1 MPTILEIGLTTAA
14 GHRRIGEL
22 VLADPDEA
30 TDRGAVGSM
39 PGRFP
44 AMVFQYD
51 DEWLRHGFSLGA
63 DLPLIEGVQRP
74 VVDPLEADPVLR
86 ARGAA
91 FGFVCDHAPGL
102 WVERLFAAAGS
113 TQINALKG
121 DESASLCT
129 AGQLW
134 AAAGHAGHRF
144 GALDLPLTHGNQREF
159 SPLVL
164 DLAKPREAAK
174 TVRELTLAFEFL
186 ASGRGL
192 RSTKDLELL
201 LTAATDVGGRS
212 PKTLVALGKK
222 REAAVPGVGTSSQER
237 ILRFAPAGDALNP
250 AMVTAVARELAAR
263 CGLSVVAGGLMGSAG
278 YLEARFDR
286 TPEGA
291 PVFVQSAATLVR
303 RKRRSRAQ
311 PMAAAAGY
319 LDAADILNREG
330 ADAAGD
336 LKELFGRLLFNA
348 LIGNNRDRLD
358 QIWLTPTSS
367 GVKLLPMYGPT
378 ATPSPATGGRQLST
392 PIRGTG
398 TIVTPEAVVAN
409 ARYFGLSSARAKML
423 CLEFTQI
430 VSGWREVA
438 QAVGADFFTVSQM
451 ARLFEQ

>member
-22 VLADPDEA
+22 VLADLDEA

-44 AMVFQYD
+44 AMAFQYD

-63 DLPLIEGVQRP
+63 DLPLVEGVQRP
-74 VVDPLEADPVLR
+74 VVDLLEADPVLR

-113 TQINALKG
+113 TQINGLKG

-144 GALDLPLTHGNQREF
+144 GALDLPRTHGNQGEF

-164 DLAKPREAAK
+164 DPAKPREAAK
-174 TVRELTLAFEFL
+174 TVRELTLAFESL
-186 ASGRGL
+186 ASSRGL

-212 PKTLVALGKK
+212 PKALVALGKK
-222 REAAVPGVGTSSQER
+222 REAAVPGAGICSQER

-263 CGLSVVAGGLMGSAG
+263 CGLSVVAGGLMGSVG
-278 YLEARFDR
+278 CLEARFDR

-336 LKELFGRLLFNA
+336 LKELFGRLLFNS

-367 GVKLLPMYGPT
+367 GVKLLPMYAPT

>member
-1 MPTILEIGLTTAA
+1 MPK
-14 GHRRIGEL
+14 
-22 VLADPDEA
+22 
-30 TDRGAVGSM
+30 S
-39 PGRFP
+39 
-44 AMVFQYD
+44 VFQDIY
-51 DEWLRHGFSLGA
+51 
-63 DLPLIEGVQRP
+63 
-74 VVDPLEADPVLR
+74 
-86 ARGAA
+86 
-91 FGFVCDHAPGL
+91 
-102 WVERLFAAAGS
+102 
-113 TQINALKG
+113 
-121 DESASLCT
+121 
-129 AGQLW
+129 
-134 AAAGHAGHRF
+134 
-144 GALDLPLTHGNQREF
+144 
-159 SPLVL
+159 
-164 DLAKPREAAK
+164 
-174 TVRELTLAFEFL
+174 RELKLKIENGSYPYQSFL
-186 ASGRGL
+186 PSEAELTDEYACS
-192 RSTKDLELL
+192 RSSI
-201 LTAATDVGGRS
+201 RR
-212 PKTLVALGKK
+212 ALGMLARDGYVQSQQGK
-222 REAAVPGVGTSSQER
+222 GVR
-237 ILRFAPAGDALNP
+237 VIRNP
-250 AMVTAVARELAAR
+250 QLLDHTGYNGLETFNELAAR
-263 CGLSVVAGGLMGSAG
+263 CGLSVVEGGLMGSAG

-367 GVKLLPMYGPT
+367 GVKLLPMYAPT
-378 ATPSPATGGRQLST
+378 ATPTPATGGRQLST

-398 TIVTPEAVVAN
+398 TIVAPEAVVAN

>member
-30 TDRGAVGSM
+30 TDRGTVGSM

-44 AMVFQYD
+44 AMAFQYD

-63 DLPLIEGVQRP
+63 DLPLVEGVQRP
-74 VVDPLEADPVLR
+74 LVDPLEADPVLR

-102 WVERLFAAAGS
+102 WVERLFAVAGS

-164 DLAKPREAAK
+164 DPAKPREAAK
-174 TVRELTLAFEFL
+174 TVRELTLAFESL

-192 RSTKDLELL
+192 RSTKELELL
-201 LTAATDVGGRS
+201 LTAATDVGGSS
-212 PKTLVALGKK
+212 PKALAALGKK
-222 REAAVPGVGTSSQER
+222 REAAVPGAGTCSKER

-291 PVFVQSAATLVR
+291 PVFIQSAATLVR

-311 PMAAAAGY
+311 PIAAAAGY

-367 GVKLLPMYGPT
+367 GVKLLPMYAPT

-409 ARYFGLSSARAKML
+409 ARYFGLSSACAKRL

>member
-1 MPTILEIGLTTAA
+1 MLKHKLT
-14 GHRRIGEL
+14 
-22 VLADPDEA
+22 VLA
-30 TDRGAVGSM
+30 
-39 PGRFP
+39 
-44 AMVFQYD
+44 
-51 DEWLRHGFSLGA
+51 
-63 DLPLIEGVQRP
+63 
-74 VVDPLEADPVLR
+74 
-86 ARGAA
+86 AA
-91 FGFVCDHAPGL
+91 
-102 WVERLFAAAGS
+102 
-113 TQINALKG
+113 
-121 DESASLCT
+121 LC
-129 AGQLW
+129 
-134 AAAGHAGHRF
+134 
-144 GALDLPLTHGNQREF
+144 GALVISGCSSTSSRE
-159 SPLVL
+159 PAELE
-164 DLAKPREAAK
+164 D
-174 TVRELTLAFEFL
+174 VRELVQGDELWSENLGATEGSLLTPAVTSNGIYGAGGNEL
-186 ASGRGL
+186 YRIDPETGDVVWKQRADADISAGVGSDGTYVAVGTVKGEVEVYDSDGKRLWTARLSSEVSVPPLVGSGFVFVRTADT
-192 RSTKDLELL
+192 RI
-201 LTAATDVGGRS
+201 TAATDVGGRS

-263 CGLSVVAGGLMGSAG
+263 CGLSVVEGGLMGSAG

-291 PVFVQSAATLVR
+291 HVFVQSAATLVR

-367 GVKLLPMYGPT
+367 GVKLLPMYAPT
-378 ATPSPATGGRQLST
+378 ATPTPATGGRQLST

-398 TIVTPEAVVAN
+398 TIVAPEAVVAN